1 MQSHAKRSFNSRLAL
16 QLFLQ
21 DIRAY
26 DTGKVT
32 EYGQKVYHSRNTRYY
47 MVIETGLANYIVSFY
62 KECPC

>member
-1 MQSHAKRSFNSRLAL
+1 MTTHAKRAFHSRLAL

-32 EYGQKVYHSRNTRYY
+32 EFGQPVYYSRNTGYY
-47 MVIETGLANYIVSFY
+47 MVIETGLARYNVSFY